1 MEKLKDMTFFFVPF
15 LTFCGA
21 LYHITYWDSFGL
33 NGLEFITLGEI
44 VKSAIYPILSTAIFV
59 LLGMLIGFFSP
70 ISSFFPLGE
79 GKNTPTGKVINSKYV
94 KALLWFLWAGALYS
108 IKEYGTSPDRWIYFS
123 CLAAI
128 PISFKLESL
137 FSLHNYVKD
146 IRYQMV
152 LYQTISYLSIF
163 AYTTGKK
170 KSEEVL
176 LNMKYKY
183 TTCEY
188 LNDISTSSD
197 TLKLLGTTDK
207 FFIFSDL
214 NNSKITFIESDNIT
228 LLDKK

>member
-1 MEKLKDMTFFFVPF
+1 
-15 LTFCGA
+15 
-21 LYHITYWDSFGL
+21 
-33 NGLEFITLGEI
+33 
-44 VKSAIYPILSTAIFV
+44 
-59 LLGMLIGFFSP
+59 
-70 ISSFFPLGE
+70 
-79 GKNTPTGKVINSKYV
+79 
-94 KALLWFLWAGALYS
+94 
-108 IKEYGTSPDRWIYFS
+108 
-123 CLAAI
+123 
-128 PISFKLESL
+128 
-137 FSLHNYVKD
+137 
-146 IRYQMV
+146 MV